1 MHSALPDKKPETK
14 KASGNPKP
22 RFGVNFG
29 PATLAAVCIF
39 WMTTKEI
46 KALISLLDD
55 PEVAPHIEG
64 EIQHLGESIIPFL
77 EESWEESLDP
87 QQQQRL
93 ENLIHQLQFE
103 GLQQRLRV
111 WREGGAQDL
120 LEGMWLLNTYQYPDA
135 DLQALNRAIEQLRH
149 EASELLLPDLSPT
162 DQVQALNYVLY
173 RVHKFSANT
182 QHFHSPANSML
193 QRVIETKRGNPL
205 ALCVIYLLVA
215 QRLGLPVFGV
225 NLPNLF
231 VLTFRPEGAEPL
243 YINCYNRGLVLSR
256 TDIEH
261 YVRQLNLTPNEVFF
275 EPCSNLDIVRRA
287 LRNLQFSFEKLQEP
301 AKAEE
306 VAELLA
312 ILE

>member
-1 MHSALPDKKPETK
+1 
-14 KASGNPKP
+14 
-22 RFGVNFG
+22 
-29 PATLAAVCIF
+29 
-39 WMTTKEI
+39 MTNKEI

-55 PEVAPHIEG
+55 PEIAPQ
-64 EIQHLGESIIPFL
+64 IQDKIQNLGESIIPFL
-77 EESWEESLDP
+77 EESWEETLDG

-93 ENLIHQLQFE
+93 EDLIHHLQFE
-103 GLQQRLRV
+103 GLQQRLKV
-111 WREGGAQDL
+111 WREAGATDL

-135 DLQALNRAIEQLRH
+135 DYQALNRAIEQLRF
-149 EASELLLPDLSPT
+149 EAWTALRPEMHPA
-162 DQVQALNYVLY
+162 DQVQTLNYVIF
-173 RVHKFSANT
+173 RTHKFAANT

-205 ALCVIYLLVA
+205 TLCVIYLLVA
-215 QRLGLPVFGV
+215 QRLHLPVFGV

-231 VLTFRPEGAEPL
+231 VLTFRSELPGAEPF

-261 YVRQLNLTPNEVFF
+261 YVSQLNITSNPIFF

-287 LRNLQFSFEKLQEP
+287 LRNLQMSFERLQEP
-301 AKAEE
+301 VKAME
-306 VAELLA
+306 VAVLLS